1 MIVSY
6 HLEIYQFFN
15 LARRNDNM
23 ETVNIQLALLILASS
38 VQGEPCPQTCRC
50 SYGSIFCDGDR
61 DNITTIFPINQS
73 YSWPSSLFVSDTD
86 IPSLQSGQIVLPFMP
101 NLFSLNLPHNQI
113 WAVNESLI
121 GNNSHISYLSLTYNN
136 LTRIPTELLLVL
148 EDLESVYLDWNQIVS
163 VPPFAFHMNMKPLSL
178 SLTYNKIHTTTPDS
192 FRGLEQL
199 RELQLFG
206 NILSDFPLDE
216 RIHGSLTNLTSLH
229 LHENVMSNIILT
241 VNESCFSSSLLRV
254 ISFRFNRLNRLEKN
268 AFCAFR
274 NLNSLLFGSEPHHLE
289 VLTLRNNSLS
299 EIPTQLLL
307 HLPDM
312 RLLSLRANKITYVP
326 KNAFVSNDR
335 LATVSLS
342 HHWIVSLDISSL
354 QGLNSLDLLDLQG
367 NNLTRLPEGL
377 FDPVGDFGIDLRD
390 NPWFCDCKI
399 IFLKT
404 WILRSQY
411 FRHEMLCDNP
421 IEYRGID
428 VNALPFIPCVAT
440 TSRPTV
446 VMDTSVALVTWS
458 LANDAHYNNGS
469 PGPCCMYCYVPIL
482 FGQN

>member
-1 MIVSY
+1 
-6 HLEIYQFFN
+6 
-15 LARRNDNM
+15 M

-38 VQGEPCPQTCRC
+38 VQGEPCPQNCRC
-50 SYGSIFCDGDR
+50 TYGSIFCDGDR
-61 DNITTIFPINQS
+61 DNITTIFPISQS
-73 YSWPSSLFVSDTD
+73 YSWPSLLLVSNTD
-86 IPSLQSGQIVLPFMP
+86 IPSLQSGQIVLPYMP
-101 NLFSLNLPHNQI
+101 NLLSLNLPHNQI
-113 WAVNESLI
+113 WAVNESLV
-121 GNNSHISYLSLTYNN
+121 GNNSHISYLSLTHNN

-148 EDLESVYLDWNQIVS
+148 EDLESVNLGWNQIVS
-163 VPPFAFHMNMKPLSL
+163 MPPFAFHMNMKLLSL
-178 SLTYNKIHTTTPDS
+178 SLAYNKIHTTTPDS

-206 NILSDFPLDE
+206 NILSDFPFDE
-216 RIHGSLTNLTSLH
+216 LIHGSLTNLTSLH

-241 VNESCFSSSLLRV
+241 VSESCFSSSLLRV
-254 ISFRFNRLNRLEKN
+254 ISFNFNRLNRLDKN
-268 AFCAFR
+268 VFCAFR
-274 NLNSLLFGSEPHHLE
+274 NLNSFYARDNTIHEVDDLLFGSEPHHLE

-307 HLPDM
+307 HLPDL

-342 HHWIVSLDISSL
+342 HNWIVSLDISSL
-354 QGLNSLDLLDLQG
+354 QGLNSLNLLDLQG
-367 NNLTRLPEGL
+367 NNLTRLPEGI

-390 NPWFCDCKI
+390 NPWFCDCNI

-411 FRHEMLCDNP
+411 FRYEMLCDNP
-421 IEYRGID
+421 IEYQGID
-428 VNALPFIPCVAT
+428 VNALPFIPCLAT

-446 VMDTSVALVTWS
+446 VMDTSVALVTES

-469 PGPCCMYCYVPIL
+469 SGPLYFALCFVMFL
-482 FGQN
+482 FFSVRIE